1 MNPKRKRRRTGRRH
15 HRRRSYR
22 RNPGGGIL
30 GDFKSVFPAVG
41 YGVAGYVGMS
51 VVPGFLSRFVP
62 MPKKEENAAM
72 YYATKLGVGI
82 GLGWLAGRFISR
94 HVGRQVLTGAMI
106 TVGAEVANQF
116 ALAPM
121 GLSTYLPDSVADN
134 GEMETY
140 LPGSQPLGYLS
151 PGVSVDDMGD
161 EETLVTRLDPNRRF

>member
-1 MNPKRKRRRTGRRH
+1 M
-15 HRRRSYR
+15 
-22 RNPGGGIL
+22 
-30 GDFKSVFPAVG
+30 GDFKSILPAVG
-41 YGVAGYVGMS
+41 YGVAGYVGMA
-51 VVPGFLSRFVP
+51 VVPGFIGRFVP

-72 YYATKLGVGI
+72 YYGAKVLTGI

-121 GLSTYLPDSVADN
+121 GLSTYLPDTVQDN
-134 GEMETY
+134 GEMGTY

-151 PGVSVDDMGD
+151 PGVTVDDMD
-161 EETLVTRLDPNRRF
+161 DDPSLITRLDPNRRF